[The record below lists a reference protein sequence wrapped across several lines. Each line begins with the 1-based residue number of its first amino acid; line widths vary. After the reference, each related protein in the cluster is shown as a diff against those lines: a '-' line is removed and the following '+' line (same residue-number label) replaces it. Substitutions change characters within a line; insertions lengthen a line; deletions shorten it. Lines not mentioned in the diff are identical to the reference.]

1 MSAAT
6 CKNCSASL
14 RPEDQFCPACGQTA
28 HTHRLD
34 LRHILHEFVHAVIHA
49 DKGILYLTKE
59 MTRRP
64 GFVAKDYVEGRRKR
78 YFNPFSYLVI
88 TVAVAA
94 FLSNY
99 FHLMESN
106 TLHPNPVSASVSKN
120 INLVFLVS
128 VPICSFFNW
137 RLFRRSG
144 YNYAENLTLM
154 AFLEGFRVVFFML
167 IFMPLVVFFRSYYY
181 GCLSIYLGLWTVF
194 SAWAYLQF
202 YGGRWWLVG
211 LKTLLSLVLTQT
223 IISIL
228 IFALVFLFLK
238 N

>member
-1 MSAAT
+1 MSDSI
-6 CKNCSASL
+6 CKNCAAPL
-14 RPEDQFCPACGQTA
+14 RPQDQFCPACGQTA

-59 MTRRP
+59 MIRRP

-106 TLHPNPVSASVSKN
+106 TQHPNPVSAMVSKN

-137 RLFRRSG
+137 QLFRRSG
-144 YNYAENLTLM
+144 YDKSAPAEHARHAQASVHPTRHP
-154 AFLEGFRVVFFML
+154 EIVRQ
-167 IFMPLVVFFRSYYY
+167 PLGAPALARRQP
-181 GCLSIYLGLWTVF
+181 
-194 SAWAYLQF
+194 A
-202 YGGRWWLVG
+202 
-211 LKTLLSLVLTQT
+211 LKIRRRIWKYSPTPYFCRTNVRYNANT
-223 IISIL
+223 
-228 IFALVFLFLK
+228 K